1 MQQRPEISPPSK
13 TRDRGRIVSIDIL
26 RGLVIAL
33 MALDHTRDFF
43 SNDDFNPRNVAEP
56 ALFLTRWATHFCAP
70 TFVFLA
76 GLSAYLY
83 GRGRT
88 PAELRH
94 FLLTRGAWLI
104 LIEFT
109 VVSFAWTFEFRYPLD
124 LFAGVI
130 WVIGASMICLA
141 ALTFLPRAT
150 IAIVAIALIAGHNLL
165 DGIQAEHFG
174 AASALWRI
182 LHDPSSIALGGG
194 NRVYALYALMPWAG
208 VMAAGYAAGPIMTLE
223 PDSRRR
229 LLFRLGAAATLGFVL
244 LRATNVYGD
253 AAPWRIEATPLQTAL
268 SFINCEKYP
277 PSLLFLMMTL
287 GPALMLLAGLETAR
301 GRIAHWLSTYGEV
314 PFFFYV
320 VHLYVI
326 HGLAVA
332 AGLMIAGVLVLRP
345 ELSLGLPVVYAI
357 WLGVLLLLYP
367 LCLWFAKVKARQGE
381 WWWRYL

>member
-1 MQQRPEISPPSK
+1 MSAC
-13 TRDRGRIVSIDIL
+13 DRGRIASIDIL

-43 SNDDFNPRNVAEP
+43 TSEDFNPRDVTEP
-56 ALFLTRWATHFCAP
+56 ALFLTRWVTHLCAP

-76 GLSAYLY
+76 GLSAFLY
-83 GRGRT
+83 GRGK
-88 PAELRH
+88 PAGELRR

-109 VVSFAWTFEFRYPLD
+109 LVSFAWTFELRYPVD

-141 ALTFLPRAT
+141 GLTYLPL
-150 IAIVAIALIAGHNLL
+150 VAIGGVGGVLIVGHNLF
-165 DGIQAEHFG
+165 DGVQAEDFG
-174 AASALWRI
+174 GASALWRL

-194 NRVYALYALMPWAG
+194 NRVYALYSLIPWAG
-208 VMAAGYAAGPIMTLE
+208 VMAAGYVAGPIMSLE
-223 PDSRRR
+223 PDARRR
-229 LLFRLGAAATLGFVL
+229 LLFRIGAGVTLSFVL
-244 LRATNVYGD
+244 LRLTNAYGD
-253 AAPWRIEATPLQTAL
+253 PAPWRIEPTPLQTLL
-268 SFINCEKYP
+268 SLINCEKYP

-287 GPALMLLAGLETAR
+287 GPALVLLAAFEKVR
-301 GRIAHWLSTYGEV
+301 GRIAAWLSTFGEV

-320 VHLYVI
+320 VHLYVL

-332 AGLMIAGVLVLRP
+332 VGVTTAGVLVPRP
-345 ELSLGLPVVYAI
+345 ELSFSLPAIYAI
-357 WLGVLLLLYP
+357 WLGVLALLYP
-367 LCLWFAKVKARQGE
+367 LCLWFGRLKARRGE